1 MILCLLAFTL
11 LLNFHLLWTTKL
23 REQAE
28 FCGFGR
34 SHSCTFAEGH
44 EVLVSHVWPW
54 VDALVYSFLPFVTIL
69 IFNSLIIRAV
79 ARSKRKR
86 TYTLAATQVSAGHFH
101 DPLRHDV
108 IRDGPGHKSTTSLN
122 KSGQDSDRVKVT
134 FMEVTSSGG
143 NKGLN
148 ALNVKVARTKNQAS
162 PLPQPREQG
171 GSSSSRL
178 GLMLLTVSC
187 FFLITTL
194 PMNATLIVTV
204 LLKGFVSERWGELIM
219 IIG

>member
-1 MILCLLAFTL
+1 M
-11 LLNFHLLWTTKL
+11 
-23 REQAE
+23 
-28 FCGFGR
+28 
-34 SHSCTFAEGH
+34 
-44 EVLVSHVWPW
+44 LVSHVWPW